1 MISRPT
7 QVHANLETCGKAV
20 TWKQKGIRCDN
31 SECQQW
37 YHTDCQNM
45 RSTIY
50 ECMNSSNCVWEC
62 FQCAMPNFST
72 TLFDLHSISSDNS
85 FSKLSESCDNTDCSG
100 CSSPGPP
107 LASSS
112 PTKSC
117 HTATK
122 CKQKPLRL
130 LNVNCQSIVNK
141 KEEIDHLLY
150 STKTDIIVGTESWL
164 TPDIKDHEVFPPDFT
179 IYRRDRTR
187 AWSIYSSKSRCC

>member
-1 MISRPT
+1 MP
-7 QVHANLETCGKAV
+7 
-20 TWKQKGIRCDN
+20 
-31 SECQQW
+31 CQILVQP
-37 YHTDCQNM
+37 
-45 RSTIY
+45 S
-50 ECMNSSNCVWEC
+50 
-62 FQCAMPNFST
+62 
-72 TLFDLHSISSDNS
+72 DLHSISSDNS
-85 FSKLSESCDNTDCSG
+85 FSKLSESCDNKECSG

-164 TPDIKDHEVFPPDFT
+164 TPDIKGHEVSPPDFPV
-179 IYRRDRTR
+179 YRRDRE
-187 AWSIYSSKSRCC
+187 IG